1 MWFSPV
7 RRLMFGL
14 SITLTKK
21 TRSAVK
27 ENTKAAAF
35 FVEARVAL
43 SSSPVGAHLQTAS
56 PVPRDAAACE
66 SDGARA

>member
-1 MWFSPV
+1 
-7 RRLMFGL
+7 MFGL

-27 ENTKAAAF
+27 ENTKPAAF
-35 FVEARVAL
+35 FVEARVTL
-43 SSSPVGAHLQTAS
+43 SSSPVGAHLQAAP